1 MVTATALRRRREVMI
16 YLAVGLGSALGTG
29 SRYLVSIV
37 SLNLFGAYFPWGTL
51 GVNLLG
57 SALIAGVV
65 TAAYSQGFLTR
76 WQPFL
81 VAGFCGGFTTF
92 SLFSLEVF
100 VLWQGDDAFL
110 AVIYALGS
118 PFLWLG
124 AAWCGQRLAKRQ
136 AI

>member
-1 MVTATALRRRREVMI
+1 MI

>member
-1 MVTATALRRRREVMI
+1 MI
-16 YLAVGLGSALGTG
+16 YLAAGLGSALGTA

-65 TAAYSQGFLTR
+65 TAAAHRQGLLAR

-118 PFLWLG
+118 PLLWLG